1 MRNRFILAS
10 GLMLGVLLLVSNSVK
25 ADNYQTNFNL
35 PGDAAV
41 NVQYT
46 NPGTLT
52 QTSSPGESTW
62 AVPFT
67 MTDLKTSATFQA
79 FCIDLY
85 HNVSSGQQ
93 TTNNPGF
100 VNVVGAQG
108 FGNNMSIGTT
118 GSPIPNYS
126 AYITDFGSKLN
137 YLGYV
142 YGQLETVAGGLYKS
156 DDYLM
161 GAVQLAVW
169 TLLDKNFVANNEA
182 AGMATDLANILKL
195 IGGTGA
201 NGSALTHPAND
212 FVLVGGSKVNLSSDF
227 AAYLTSQSDHYA
239 SYGGQVL
246 VVHTNLNDGGGTTVQ
261 NVITWGNNF
270 STLSAVPEP
279 STMAIAGL
287 GALGMIGYGWKR
299 RKRA

>member
-1 MRNRFILAS
+1 MRNRFLPVS
-10 GLMLGVLLLVSNSVK
+10 GLTLGVLLIVSSGVK
-25 ADNYQTNFNL
+25 ADNYQTNFTTSSTT
-35 PGDAAV
+35 AV
-41 NVQYT
+41 NILYT
-46 NPGTLT
+46 NPSSLS
-52 QTSSPGESTW
+52 QTSSVEGTW

-67 MTDLKTSATFQA
+67 MKDTTTNATFQA

-85 HNVSSGQQ
+85 HNVSNGET

-100 VNVVGAQG
+100 VNVAGAQG
-108 FGNNMSIGTT
+108 FGVTSTGTT

-126 AYITDFGSKLN
+126 AYPTDFGSKLN

-142 YGQLETVAGGLYKS
+142 YNQIETIASGAYKS
-156 DDYLM
+156 DAYLL

-169 TLLDKNFVANNEA
+169 TLLDKNFVASGEA

-195 IGGTGA
+195 VGGTNA
-201 NGSALTHPAND
+201 NGSALLHPSND
-212 FVLVGGSKVNLSSDF
+212 FVLVGGSTVNLSSDF
-227 AAYLTSQSDHYA
+227 TAYSTTQPGNYA
-239 SYGGQVL
+239 SEGGQVL

-270 STLSAVPEP
+270 TTQSVVPEP